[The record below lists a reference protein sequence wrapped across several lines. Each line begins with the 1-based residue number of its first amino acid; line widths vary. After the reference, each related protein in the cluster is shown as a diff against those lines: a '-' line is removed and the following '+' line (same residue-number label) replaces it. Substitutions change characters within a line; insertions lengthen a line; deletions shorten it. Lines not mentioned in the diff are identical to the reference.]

1 MKRSALLCCFGL
13 VVCLLAA
20 CSGDTDAP
28 AGSPPASGELNLYNW
43 SDYIAP
49 GTLRDFERETGIRVR
64 YDVFDSNELL
74 EAKLLAGSTG
84 YDLVVPSASFVAR
97 QISAGVFQPLDK
109 ARLPGLSGLD
119 PAVMKILAGYDPDNR
134 HALPWLWGTTGIGYN
149 QELIKARMADAPVDS
164 WDLVFKPEVVARFAD
179 CGVALLDTPSEILP
193 LVLRY
198 LGRPVDSQHA
208 EDLAAAEAVLTAI
221 RPHVRYFHS
230 SQYINDLA
238 NGGLC
243 LVVGWSGDILMARE
257 RGREAADSREIVYSI
272 PREGSLVWVDTIAI
286 PRDAP
291 NPDNAYRFLEY
302 ILRPTVAAD
311 LSNHVHYA
319 NANPASQALLE
330 PGLRE
335 DPAVYPSPETLAA
348 LFPNAVHSAEFD
360 RLASR
365 AWMRIKRGQ

>member
-1 MKRSALLCCFGL
+1 MRRPALLYCLGL
-13 VVCLLAA
+13 VVCMLAA
-20 CSGDTDAP
+20 CGRGADP
-28 AGSPPASGELNLYNW
+28 AAETPSASGELNLYNW

-49 GTLRDFERETGIRVR
+49 DTLKEFERETGIRVR

-74 EAKLLAGSTG
+74 EAKLLAGGTG

-97 QISAGVFQPLDK
+97 QITAGVFQPLDK
-109 ARLPGLSGLD
+109 ARLPELSGLD
-119 PAVMKILAGYDPDNR
+119 PAVMKLLAGYDPDNR

-149 QELIKARMADAPVDS
+149 RQLIEARMADAPVDS
-164 WDLVFKPEVVARFAD
+164 WDLVFKPDVVARFAD
-179 CGVALLDTPSEILP
+179 CGVAMLDTPSEILP

-198 LGRPVDSQHA
+198 LGRPVDSQRA

-243 LVVGWSGDILMARE
+243 LVVGWNGDILMARA
-257 RGREAADSREIVYSI
+257 RAREAADPREIAYSI

-302 ILRPTVAAD
+302 ILRPTVAAA
-311 LSNHVHYA
+311 LSNYVHYA
-319 NANPASQALLE
+319 NANPASRPLLE

-335 DPAVYPSPETLAA
+335 DPAVYPAPETLAA